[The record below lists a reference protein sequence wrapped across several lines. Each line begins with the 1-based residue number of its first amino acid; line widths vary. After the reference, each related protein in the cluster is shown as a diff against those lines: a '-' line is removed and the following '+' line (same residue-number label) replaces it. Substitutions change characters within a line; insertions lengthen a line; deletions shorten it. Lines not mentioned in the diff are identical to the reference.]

1 MVINGK
7 IAFAW
12 SSPDLPR
19 LFLKEDDRMELI
31 CGIDEAGRGPL
42 AGPVTAAA
50 VILPDDFPIG
60 MLADSKRLSERRRIL
75 AADAIKERA
84 VCWGIGWVS
93 PRDID
98 RINILQASLLAM
110 KRAYEQMILH
120 SCPDAVIPHKMISVY
135 IDGLYVPQIEAKERS
150 AVVRGDS
157 TIPAIMAASIL
168 AKTARDNWMVSIAKK
183 YPSWDFD
190 RHKGYPTAH
199 HKALCREFGISP
211 IHRKSFRISS

>member
-1 MVINGK
+1 
-7 IAFAW
+7 
-12 SSPDLPR
+12 
-19 LFLKEDDRMELI
+19 MELI

-50 VILPDDFPIG
+50 VILPDDFPID
-60 MLADSKRLSERRRIL
+60 MLGDSKRLSERRRVL
-75 AADAIKERA
+75 AAEEIMGRA

-110 KRAYEQMILH
+110 KRAYDQMTLRE
-120 SCPDAVIPHKMISVY
+120 SPDAVIPYELIRVY
-135 IDGLYVPQIEAKERS
+135 VDGLYVPQIEAGEMS

-168 AKTARDNWMVSIAKK
+168 AKTARDSWMVSIAKK
-183 YPSWDFD
+183 YPLWDFD
-190 RHKGYPTAH
+190 LHKGYPTAH
-199 HKALCREFGISP
+199 HRALCREYGISP
-211 IHRKSFRISS
+211 IHRKSFKISS